1 MKEYYL
7 FLDESKNTPPSVLF
21 SLGGCAIEKE
31 IYEKKICPFIKNMK
45 KEIFADEDI
54 ILHETEIRSANKSI
68 YKSMRK
74 TDIREKFWKY
84 MGEVFNPKDI
94 TVFVAVI
101 NPDEYKNKY
110 NSQFLNNEYLVCLE
124 VILENFAHFLEKNNA
139 TGVVFIESQNSKAD
153 NRLHNYYQQ
162 LVKRGTRCMNNH
174 SIRTQISTFNFY
186 QKSDLNIG
194 LQIADFV
201 PNTMKK
207 YAYNLKNKK
216 PSIAN
221 EIAECLYDG
230 FVGDTATFGL
240 KKL

>member
-45 KEIFADEDI
+45 KEIFEDEDI

-68 YKSMRK
+68 YKPMRK

-124 VILENFAHFLEKNNA
+124 VILENFAHFLEKNVA

-201 PNTMKK
+201 PNTV
-207 YAYNLKNKK
+207 ANLT
-216 PSIAN
+216 
-221 EIAECLYDG
+221 
-230 FVGDTATFGL
+230 V
-240 KKL
+240 